1 VAADADTLAAAGGL
15 TMERVQELISGS
27 GAFALCFLVSLALLA
42 VFVTL
47 YSFMTAHREMTL
59 IRRGNKAAAL
69 SLGGAI
75 VGFVIPVGKAV
86 AQSVSLVDLVVWA
99 AIAFVAQILAYVL
112 ASALL
117 PHLRKAIAE
126 DHVASGILL
135 SAIAVAIGILNAAS
149 MTA

>member
-1 VAADADTLAAAGGL
+1 
-15 TMERVQELISGS
+15 MERVQLVFSGS
-27 GAFALCFLVSLALLA
+27 GAFALSFLVSLALLA

-47 YSFMTAHREMTL
+47 YSFITPYREMTM
-59 IRRGNKAAAL
+59 IRQGNKAAAL

-75 VGFVIPVGKAV
+75 VGFVIPLGKAV
-86 AQSVSLVDLVVWA
+86 AQSASMTDLVVWA
-99 AIAFVAQILAYVL
+99 AIAFVAQVLAYAV
-112 ASALL
+112 AAALV

-135 SAIAVAIGILNAAS
+135 AALAVAIGMLNAAA

>member
-1 VAADADTLAAAGGL
+1 
-15 TMERVQELISGS
+15 MEGVQSVFRGS
-27 GAFALCFLVSLALLA
+27 GEFALSFLVSLAMLA

-47 YSFMTAHREMTL
+47 YSAMTSHREMTM
-59 IRRGNKAAAL
+59 IRNGNKAAAL

-86 AQSVSLVDLVVWA
+86 AQSASLADLVVWA
-99 AIAFVAQILAYVL
+99 AIAFVAQVLAYTVTG
-112 ASALL
+112 ALV
-117 PHLRKAIAE
+117 PHLSKAIAD

-135 SAIAVAIGILNAAS
+135 ATLAVAIGVLNAAA